1 MPHDGSFPDLRRP
14 RRLGTHG
21 VIFRAPAAN
30 VNQTAASAGLRPS
43 RDRLL
48 VLLRMVNTSHLPAV
62 IASRYVPIRL
72 IAKGG
77 MGAVYEVEHART
89 GERLALKVLRS
100 GVGASAE
107 ALERF
112 KREAR
117 ASARIKSEHVVR
129 VTDADIAPELDD
141 APFLVM
147 ELLEGTDLERAA
159 VAAPP
164 DPATVVNWLRQAA
177 RAIDKAHRLGIVHRD
192 LKPENLFVAKADG
205 GSSIV
210 KVLDFGM
217 VKMVEDGSGATASG
231 QILGTPKYMAPEQAS
246 ANARVTPATDRYS
259 MGLIAY
265 RLLTGHSYYRG
276 DVMSILGQLLNDPLQ
291 PPSERSPGFGSGLDV
306 WFAKACHRSPDER
319 FASAAE
325 QIEALAEALGLPRV
339 PMEAT
344 PEGSWRFR
352 SDVEMPAKPA
362 AIVSGTSASVNG
374 SRGSRGV
381 LLTLVLVA
389 ALVVAVSAYR
399 DRGTRTLGTAVP
411 VAVPASATSAG
422 RGAASASASASESE
436 ARSSPPAAV
445 APLPTPSTVG
455 SAAVMPAAEHGSE
468 QRRSA
473 PRRAGDRRTLAGPKK
488 PQELDPFA
496 DQK

>member
-1 MPHDGSFPDLRRP
+1 MAYDGSSPELP
-14 RRLGTHG
+14 HTQSLGTHEI
-21 VIFRAPAAN
+21 IFRARATN
-30 VNQTAASAGLRPS
+30 VNEMAASAVLRPS
-43 RDRLL
+43 CDRLFA
-48 VLLRMVNTSHLPAV
+48 LLRMVDTSHLPAV

-72 IAKGG
+72 IGKGG

-129 VTDADIAPELDD
+129 VTDADIAPELDG

-147 ELLEGTDLERAA
+147 ELLDGTDLERAA
-159 VAAPP
+159 VTAPP
-164 DPATVVNWLRQAA
+164 DPATVVHWLRQAA
-177 RAIDKAHRLGIVHRD
+177 RAIDKAHRVGIVHRD
-192 LKPENLFVAKADG
+192 LKPENLFVVKVDG

-217 VKMVEDGSGATASG
+217 VKMVEEGSGATASG

-276 DVMSILGQLLNDPLQ
+276 DVMSILGQLLNGPLQ
-291 PPSERSPGFGSGLDV
+291 PPSERSPGFGSRLDA
-306 WFAKACHRSPDER
+306 WFVKACNRNPDER

-339 PMEAT
+339 PIEAT
-344 PEGSWRFR
+344 PEMSSRIR
-352 SDVEMPAKPA
+352 SEAEMPTKPA
-362 AIVSGTSASVNG
+362 AIVSGTSALVNG
-374 SRGSRGV
+374 SRGSRGL

-389 ALVVAVSAYR
+389 ALVAAVFAYR
-399 DRGTRTLGTAVP
+399 DRGRGTLNTTSTAVP
-411 VAVPASATSAG
+411 FDVPASP
-422 RGAASASASASESE
+422 ASDGQRTASASESPL
-436 ARSSPPAAV
+436 RLDPPAEI
-445 APLPTPSTVG
+445 APPTNASTVG
-455 SAAVMPAAEHGSE
+455 SAAATPPAERGPE
-468 QRRSA
+468 EPRSG
-473 PRRAGDRRTLAGPKK
+473 PRRASDRGRTTRSKK
-488 PQELDPFA
+488 PQTPDPFA